1 MGAARVTASPHDA
14 LVKRTFSVP
23 ANAAGEIRA
32 VLPEALAARIDWESL
47 ALEPGSF
54 VDDEGRERHTDLLF
68 SALLDGRSARIYV
81 LFEHQ
86 QVAAEIAGWIA
97 ERDAVRFA
105 RGRRR
110 NAEAFRRSDP
120 GEARLVPPARRR
132 ASFCSNLPST
142 VDRWMPLR
150 VLVYMTRIWTALREE
165 GQGSLPVILPIVVH
179 HSETGWIAPRRLSE
193 LLAGGEALLEQARP
207 YVPDFELLIDDLTR
221 VPEAELA
228 QRAMAAHAKLVVWAL
243 RAVRVGFDPAL
254 VRIWARALDEVLKV
268 AGVEA
273 LELFLRYLS
282 EVEGGPAI
290 YQALLTAGVSEDAN
304 EVAMSLRKQ
313 WVDEGRAEG
322 REEGRAEGRAE
333 VVLKQ
338 LQLKFGPLPEATRER
353 VRNASVEELD
363 RWAERILSAPS
374 LDETLA

>member
-1 MGAARVTASPHDA
+1 
-14 LVKRTFSVP
+14 
-23 ANAAGEIRA
+23 
-32 VLPEALAARIDWESL
+32 
-47 ALEPGSF
+47 
-54 VDDEGRERHTDLLF
+54 
-68 SALLDGRSARIYV
+68 
-81 LFEHQ
+81 
-86 QVAAEIAGWIA
+86 
-97 ERDAVRFA
+97 
-105 RGRRR
+105 
-110 NAEAFRRSDP
+110 
-120 GEARLVPPARRR
+120 
-132 ASFCSNLPST
+132 
-142 VDRWMPLR
+142 MPLR

>member
-1 MGAARVTASPHDA
+1 
-14 LVKRTFSVP
+14 
-23 ANAAGEIRA
+23 
-32 VLPEALAARIDWESL
+32 
-47 ALEPGSF
+47 
-54 VDDEGRERHTDLLF
+54 
-68 SALLDGRSARIYV
+68 
-81 LFEHQ
+81 
-86 QVAAEIAGWIA
+86 
-97 ERDAVRFA
+97 
-105 RGRRR
+105 
-110 NAEAFRRSDP
+110 
-120 GEARLVPPARRR
+120 
-132 ASFCSNLPST
+132 
-142 VDRWMPLR
+142 
-150 VLVYMTRIWTALREE
+150 
-165 GQGSLPVILPIVVH
+165 
-179 HSETGWIAPRRLSE
+179 E

-228 QRAMAAHAKLVVWAL
+228 QRAIAAHAKLVVWAL

-322 REEGRAEGRAE
+322 REEGRAEGREEGRAEGREEGRAEGRAE
-333 VVLKQ
+333 VVVEQ

-374 LDETLA
+374 L